1 MGLHFLMEGVIRQE
15 KCLIV
20 GFHES
25 PSALLL
31 KGKRVGLDL
40 VTPMHDGRLEII
52 WQLPLEIL
60 VDDLVTRVI
69 ANIKKRGV
77 TRLFIDGLEG
87 FNNLVMHPERAK
99 SFLVAFTS
107 ELRTLGVTTFFSEQL
122 HYFRKAVPMAEAS
135 SSALYENIIL
145 LEYLTYEDVNY
156 RQISVMKLRENG
168 YDGTNRLVTIT
179 NQGME
184 VGDPVA
190 RLKARHVN
198 TDLRK
203 ISN

>member
-1 MGLHFLMEGVIRQE
+1 
-15 KCLIV
+15 
-20 GFHES
+20 
-25 PSALLL
+25 
-31 KGKRVGLDL
+31 
-40 VTPMHDGRLEII
+40 
-52 WQLPLEIL
+52 
-60 VDDLVTRVI
+60 
-69 ANIKKRGV
+69 
-77 TRLFIDGLEG
+77 
-87 FNNLVMHPERAK
+87 
-99 SFLVAFTS
+99 LVAFTS